1 MKKLRRILATVTVFA
16 MVFTLFA
23 TNTAFAKTTYINA
36 DVNYNDGMY
45 VFDANAAD
53 LNADVVTVIVDFRVD
68 SRAAQG
74 FYLRFIAGN
83 TTPVGGIRFNQNGLI
98 LTENKVQSWG
108 ANWLE
113 KYEAFDNDYAMAS
126 FSKDVTYTLTLQL
139 EREAGTIDY
148 YLNNEW
154 IGQDEGDLSG
164 WNGPWTHIT
173 PGGLAEDKPYF
184 VWEVKSVMGTEKNI
198 MSAEIA
204 KADTLNKRIEVSFS
218 EAPIDESLLEKAVMK
233 NVNGGEEVE
242 IQLEETDGTYAVFT
256 YADDIPVNTEYAI
269 ILPENID
276 GKLGGTLE
284 NRFLYF
290 TVEGSSIIPQSTYDI
305 ETDEKTFKIDIAN
318 GNYND
323 GQTYYVAGTVV
334 DSGEEAHGNALRL
347 DNIISHK
354 GNSSLGKYGEYNW
367 NGPVGAAD
375 GDITAYSFDIKALK
389 PDLQVAI
396 RVKSATGGTPLALA
410 FGKTGYIL
418 GGFNWFDRWSTNVD
432 DISTNSRKDMYIGDY
447 STDEW
452 NNFRLEYDKVNK
464 IARIYL
470 NGELKNTVTNTTAYS
485 DLKWASFVIH
495 AEHLSYEVGEPL
507 LLLDNVQTQI
517 VERPLGVSS
526 MRFADANGKIK
537 GAFDTVSRLLEKID
551 VTFTANVD
559 DTLLDE
565 ATTLWYGERQ
575 VGFESEFDS
584 QSKCYTIYPDE
595 LPGAD
600 EKIEVRMEETL
611 TDGKVVVPAYSGYT
625 QAEDAEDFFGVRT
638 LELVDYQGKK
648 AEELEGTLFVKAAVI
663 NTTDS
668 DEDVIISGFAHSGT
682 TLGSFDYR
690 EYTVGAN
697 SMLIITPDT
706 IPVAIDAS
714 NGTMAWATVQNGVDG
729 APICGARVLGETS
742 EGGFLVIQG
751 EAESN
756 HSVSVAVY
764 VPNKTLADIQGEF
777 RDVIVWKTQLTAEN
791 NGKYKTAFDI
801 DYEDAVSGMYRVE
814 IAYDGGAET
823 RYMLYT
829 NPSIA
834 QEVFDELLMPAV
846 ESGDKESLGDVIFS
860 KHFDLFV
867 DDRYITEEIAD
878 RGAEIL
884 LDYVRENELTFSN
897 VETVLNKAVAIAALE
912 AEAIENV
919 TGESEIFDLANSSI
933 KDFFEKSFVTEK
945 TGRIIAKRMKDTKYK
960 ASSKF
965 DTAFEH
971 FDAELKDAFILAV
984 VENPEE
990 PSSIKS
996 VLKAFGLTGYTAAH
1010 YDYISE
1016 KSYDSVDAL
1025 INVLDNYETKG
1036 SGNSGGGGGGGFG
1049 GGYTISDKFVPKK
1062 EEVTDIPANT
1072 TDSQK
1077 VFNDLNGY
1085 EWAEAA
1091 INSLFAEGIVNG
1103 VAEGRFEP
1111 ERNITREEFVK
1122 LLCEAFDFGTA
1133 TSAVV
1138 FDDVTENE
1146 WFAPYISRAVE
1157 LGIIK
1162 GISETEF
1169 GTGALIS
1176 REDMAVIM
1184 YRALSVAGKSVLGE
1198 GTDFAD
1204 GHMVSDYAK
1213 DSVSALAGAGII
1225 NGIGDG
1231 IFAPKG
1237 YATRAQAAVII
1248 FRCGKGM

>member
-16 MVFTLFA
+16 MIFTLFA

-45 VFDANAAD
+45 VFDTNAVD
-53 LNADVVTVIVDFRVD
+53 LNADVVTVSVDFKVD
-68 SRAAQG
+68 SRATQG

-126 FSKDVTYTLTLQL
+126 FSRDVTYNLTLQL

-198 MSAEIA
+198 MSAEVA
-204 KADTLNKRIEVSFS
+204 KADTLNKRIEVNFS
-218 EAPIDESLLEKAVMK
+218 EAPADVSLLENAVMK

-242 IQLEETDGTYAVFT
+242 IRLEETDGTYAVFT
-256 YADDIPVNTEYAI
+256 YTDDIPVNTEYAV
-269 ILPENID
+269 ILPEDIG

-290 TVEGSSIIPQSTYDI
+290 TVEGSNIIPQRTYDI

-318 GNYND
+318 GNYNE

-334 DSGEEAHGNALRL
+334 DSGEEAHGDVLRL

-367 NGPVGAAD
+367 NGPVGATD

-396 RVKSATGGTPLALA
+396 RVKSATGGTPLGLA
-410 FGKTGYIL
+410 FGKSGYIL

-432 DISTNSRKDMYIGDY
+432 DISTNSRKNMYIGDY

-464 IARIYL
+464 LARIYM
-470 NGELKNTVTNTTAYS
+470 NGELKSTVTNTTAYS

-495 AEHLSYEVGEPL
+495 AEHLSYDVGEPL
-507 LLLDNVQTQI
+507 LLLDNVQTQV

-526 MRFADANGKIK
+526 IRFADTNGKIK
-537 GAFDTVSRLLEKID
+537 GAFDTVSRLLEKIE
-551 VTFTANVD
+551 VTFTGAVD
-559 DTLLDE
+559 DALLDD
-565 ATTLWYGERQ
+565 ATTLWYDERQ
-575 VGFESEFDS
+575 IEFDSEFDS
-584 QSKCYTIYPDE
+584 QTKCYTIYPDE
-595 LPGAD
+595 LPGAE
-600 EKIEVRMEETL
+600 EKIEVRMDETL
-611 TDGKVVVPAYSGYT
+611 ADGKVVVPAYSGYA
-625 QAEDAEDFFGVRT
+625 QAEDADDFFGVRN
-638 LELVDYQGKK
+638 LEIVDYQGEK
-648 AEELEGTLFVKAAVI
+648 AEELEGTLFVKAVVI
-663 NTTDS
+663 NTTES
-668 DEDVIISGFAHSGT
+668 DKDVVISGFAYSGNA
-682 TLGSFDYR
+682 LSSFDYR
-690 EYTVGAN
+690 EYTIGAN
-697 SMLIITPDT
+697 SMLVITPDT
-706 IPVAIDAS
+706 VPVAIDAS
-714 NGTMAWATVQNGVDG
+714 NKAIAWATVQNGVDG
-729 APICGARVLGETS
+729 APLCGARVLGEAS
-742 EGGFLVIQG
+742 EGGFLEIQG

-756 HSVSVAVY
+756 RSVSVAVY
-764 VPNKTLADIQGEF
+764 APHKTLADIQGEF
-777 RDVIVWKTQLTAEN
+777 RDVIVWKTQVTAEN
-791 NGKYKTAFDI
+791 NGKYKTAFNI

-814 IAYDGGAET
+814 IAYDGGSET
-823 RYMLYT
+823 RYMRYT
-829 NPSIA
+829 NPVSA
-834 QEVFDELLMPAV
+834 ESVFGDLLMPAV
-846 ESGDKESLGDVIFS
+846 ESGDKESVGDVIYS

-867 DDRYITEEIAD
+867 DDKYITEEIAD

-897 VETVLNKAVAIAALE
+897 VETILNKAVAIAALE
-912 AEAIENV
+912 AEAIEDV
-919 TGESEIFDLANSSI
+919 TGEGKIFDLANSSI
-933 KDFFEKSFVTEK
+933 KDFYQKSFVTEK
-945 TGRIIAKRMKDTKYK
+945 TGKIIAKRMKDTKYK

-971 FDAELKDAFILAV
+971 FDAELRDAFILAV

-1010 YDYISE
+1010 YAYISE

-1025 INVLDNYETKG
+1025 IDVLDNYETKG

-1062 EEVTDIPANT
+1062 EEVTDIPANI

-1077 VFNDLNGY
+1077 VFNDLAGY
-1085 EWAEAA
+1085 EWAEEA
-1091 INSLFAEGIVNG
+1091 INSLYADGIVNG

-1122 LLCEAFDFGTA
+1122 LLCEVFDFGTA
-1133 TSAVV
+1133 NSAVT
-1138 FDDVTENE
+1138 FRDVNE
-1146 WFAPYISRAVE
+1146 SDWFAPYISRAVE

-1162 GISETEF
+1162 GISDDEF
-1169 GTGALIS
+1169 GSGALIS

-1184 YRALSVAGKSVLGE
+1184 HRALAVAGKTIPGE
-1198 GTDFAD
+1198 GMDFVD
-1204 GHMVSDYAK
+1204 GYTVSEYAK
-1213 DSVSALAGAGII
+1213 ESVSALAGAGII

-1231 IFAPKG
+1231 IFSPKS